1 LAQFHDYSTSPLEI
15 LEFFKMS
22 TPMPLEGRGL
32 AIFVTSVVLMIISI
46 VTVSLRCFVR
56 SVIVRAFGWDDILML
71 VALALFIV
79 LAICCMIGAAYGVG
93 HTNLKFIELAN
104 TKVLET
110 ALMWWWLSQV
120 FYIWASG
127 FAKVSIAAAL
137 LRLAVKKVHRMI
149 LWGIV
154 ALTIVIGLMFWL
166 VLLFECHPISFFWT
180 QADGKHTGSCLPVKT
195 LLDVAY
201 VYSAFTVVCDLTLGI
216 LPCFLVWKLQ
226 MNHKTKTA
234 VGGILSLGAIAS
246 VAVIIRIPFLHHYA
260 DTNFLYSTYQIAI
273 WTIIE
278 TGLGITAG
286 SLITL
291 RPLFRWLLDGSLS
304 YGRNGHTPER
314 TSGRYRLSSFRHDG
328 AKKSQDLNL
337 WRPDTD
343 ANTKTLVE
351 IASSPGFQLSSD
363 ANSSQEALNPGPNSS
378 SQQNEGV
385 TVERSFV
392 QVISEREP

>member
-1 LAQFHDYSTSPLEI
+1 
-15 LEFFKMS
+15 MS

-32 AIFVTSVVLMIISI
+32 AIFVISAIFMFITI

-56 SVIVRAFGWDDILML
+56 SFIVRAFGWDDVLML

-79 LAICCMIGAAYGVG
+79 LAICCMIGTANGVG
-93 HTNLKFIELAN
+93 HTNIQFAELAS
-104 TKVLET
+104 TEVFVR

-127 FAKVSIAAAL
+127 VAKVSIAVAL
-137 LRLAVKKVHRMI
+137 LRLTVKKVHRII
-149 LWGIV
+149 LWGTIS
-154 ALTIVIGLMFWL
+154 LTIIIGLIFWL

-180 QADGKHTGSCLPVKT
+180 QVDGKHTGSCLPVKA

-201 VYSAFTVVCDLTLGI
+201 VYSAFTIVCDFTLGF
-216 LPCFLVWKLQ
+216 LPIFLVWELQ
-226 MNHKTKTA
+226 MNRRTKTA

-246 VAVIIRIPFLHHYA
+246 VAVIIRLPFLHHYA

-291 RPLFRWLLDGSLS
+291 RPLFRWLLDGSMS
-304 YGRNGHTPER
+304 YGRNGRTPER
-314 TSGRYRLSSFRHDG
+314 SSGRYRLSSFKHDG
-328 AKKSQDLNL
+328 AKHSQDPNL

-351 IASSPGFQLSSD
+351 IASSPRSQVSID
-363 ANSSQEALNPGPNSS
+363 ANSSQEALNPGPNQSGQRS
-378 SQQNEGV
+378 GGV

-392 QVISEREP
+392 QVVSEREL